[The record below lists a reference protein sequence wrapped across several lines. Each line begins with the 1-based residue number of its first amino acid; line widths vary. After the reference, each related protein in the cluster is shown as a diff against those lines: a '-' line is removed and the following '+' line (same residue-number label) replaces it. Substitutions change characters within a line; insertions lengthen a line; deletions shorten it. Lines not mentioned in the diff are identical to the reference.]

1 MAVTQELTSRHVL
14 FSKTHKALLPMYLS
28 SPPSSSLSKLVPSQ
42 GERHPELSFST
53 SLPSSYNSPSTTT
66 MHILIH
72 TSLTSSKFLGLQTDI
87 KINKLVLIKFGKD
100 WLIKILV
107 QNKQYNFKAAPIE
120 NEHIFTFAL

>member
-1 MAVTQELTSRHVL
+1 
-14 FSKTHKALLPMYLS
+14 
-28 SPPSSSLSKLVPSQ
+28 
-42 GERHPELSFST
+42 
-53 SLPSSYNSPSTTT
+53 

-72 TSLTSSKFLGLQTDI
+72 KSLTSSKFLGLQTDI